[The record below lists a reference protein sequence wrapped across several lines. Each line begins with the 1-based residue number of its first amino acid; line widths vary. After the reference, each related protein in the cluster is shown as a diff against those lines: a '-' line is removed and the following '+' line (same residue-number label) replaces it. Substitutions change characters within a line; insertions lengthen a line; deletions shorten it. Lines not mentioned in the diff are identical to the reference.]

1 MERRQLTIRSTN
13 PRISAFTNPLRW
25 CVALFCLVALPTCSG
40 GSRADLASAK
50 QALVANEYEKAAV
63 KGDAAAMDHLAAP
76 YVSGRGVPKDFQR
89 AMTWYQKAASKRDG
103 TAMVEIAMLYY
114 RGQGVPQDGAQ
125 AMQWLRKAA
134 DQTHSAYAM
143 RKLGDAYSDG
153 TLIKP
158 DDQLALSWYTKAAW
172 GGDAP
177 AMVDLGWMYLDGKHI
192 SRDYLSA
199 RTWFQRAANKGAP
212 DAALGLG
219 IIYHYGAGVDPDDRL
234 AFSFLQQA
242 AFRGNVEAMRYLGS
256 LYYADHNFTAALSW
270 YRRAA
275 EKGDGFAMENV
286 YVIYQ
291 NGVGVP
297 KDQSVAQKWLEKAAA
312 SGDEKASAVLE
323 QEIQNSPEGTARSP

>member
-1 MERRQLTIRSTN
+1 
-13 PRISAFTNPLRW
+13 
-25 CVALFCLVALPTCSG
+25 
-40 GSRADLASAK
+40 
-50 QALVANEYEKAAV
+50 
-63 KGDAAAMDHLAAP
+63 
-76 YVSGRGVPKDFQR
+76 
-89 AMTWYQKAASKRDG
+89 
-103 TAMVEIAMLYY
+103 
-114 RGQGVPQDGAQ
+114 
-125 AMQWLRKAA
+125 MQWLRKAA

-158 DDQLALSWYTKAAW
+158 DDQLALLWYTKAAW

-199 RTWFQRAANKGAP
+199 EHGSKEPQTRALP

-291 NGVGVP
+291 NGSGFP
-297 KDQSVAQKWLEKAAA
+297 RISLWPRNGWKKRRPPAMKRLLPCLNKKFKSLRRRDGQIPITALPQPARQPPRHQRYRPIRQFRHPMKFWNFQLTPRLEWFAFPSRYMGKPI
-312 SGDEKASAVLE
+312 SLWWIPD
-323 QEIQNSPEGTARSP
+323 AR